1 MPERTTMRMRR
12 LQCASV
18 VAAWC
23 VVGSTVAFAQSQDTV
38 IYYQTD
44 AIGSV
49 RMITN
54 ANGQVLAR
62 YDFLPFGEPWGSST
76 NVDPRQFAGK
86 ERDAETGFDYFGARY
101 YASNVGRFTTADQAV
116 DVRSAIVSPQLWN
129 KYSYVSNNPLR
140 KIDPD
145 GRWEREVH
153 YDLTRTLALAAG
165 FDSRAAANIADWNQR
180 ADTDSDKTP

>member
-1 MPERTTMRMRR
+1 MAAMSAMLGRRSMVMRR
-12 LQCASV
+12 LINASL
-18 VAAWC
+18 VAGWC
-23 VVGSTVAFAQSQDTV
+23 LLCPSVAVAQLQDTV
-38 IYYQTD
+38 IYYHVD

-101 YASNVGRFTTADQAV
+101 YASTVGRFTTADQAV
-116 DVRSAIVSPQLWN
+116 DVRSAMVSPQLWN
-129 KYSYVSNNPLR
+129 KYRTSAT
-140 KIDPD
+140 
-145 GRWEREVH
+145 
-153 YDLTRTLALAAG
+153 TRYEKLILMAG
-165 FDSRAAANIADWNQR
+165 GSGKFI
-180 ADTDSDKTP
+180 TT